1 MTATNTLDL
10 FSNAMSDFLI
20 DGMVQQGNGQ
30 CNILGDSDVICWT
43 HLEQVCGDPFL
54 VINSTPEAYTE
65 GEMAH
70 TYVVTSRA
78 LPANTPI
85 RVAAEYSFEAQIQSS
100 PDVAAV
106 SAWWTFLTTDGPT
119 QGGRQGFIDFSGSAE
134 TNLLGETAINHTI
147 STVAGAASKTT
158 GNQFGNPDEISITWG
173 GEAWA
178 VLKFKGFRALT
189 SSNTPLDDVRFRRL
203 WPPTVDVETVLVLGF
218 TGEAG
223 HTYQAQ
229 YSTDLLSWVNY
240 GGSVQSSSGGPE
252 QQGVSAAM
260 GRAGTWR
267 VVDVASPSQAIPVTQ
282 TRAHEFSV
290 ATKSGNTYT
299 WETSTNLVSWES
311 YGASFTGSDSVAALT
326 VANDGGGFYRIK
338 STAP

>member
-10 FSNAMSDFLI
+10 FCSAMSSFSNDPLT
-20 DGMVQQGNGQ
+20 QQGDAQ

-43 HLEQVCGDPFL
+43 KLAQFWNDP
-54 VINSTPEAYTE
+54 VPVMNSTPEAYTE

-85 RVAAEYSFEAQIQSS
+85 RVAADYSLETQIQSS

-106 SAWWTFLTTDGPT
+106 GTWWTFLTADGPI
-119 QGGRQGFIDFSGSAE
+119 QGGRHGFIDFSGSAE
-134 TNLLGETAINHTI
+134 TNLLGETAINHTLSI
-147 STVAGAASKTT
+147 VAGAASKTT
-158 GNQFGNPDEISITWG
+158 GNQFGNPDEIYGNWEG
-173 GEAWA
+173 QAWA
-178 VLKFKGFRALT
+178 SLKFKGFRALT
-189 SSNTPLDDVRFRRL
+189 SSNTPLDNVRFRRT
-203 WPPTVDVETVLVLGF
+203 WPPMVDAETVLVLGF

-229 YSTDLLSWVNY
+229 YSTNLLSWVNY

-252 QQGVSAAM
+252 QQVVSAAM
-260 GRAGTWR
+260 GPAVTWR

-282 TRAHEFSV
+282 TRANEFSV

-311 YGASFTGSDSVAALT
+311 HGASFAGSNSVAALT
-326 VANDGGGFYRIK
+326 VTNDGSGFYRIK